1 MRNRTLLL
9 FLALSPVAF
18 GQAWPEYEYGGEQ
31 FDSFVRDSYRH
42 TKAPK
47 PVSSLYAFLDAGA
60 KTHSGYE
67 WTPWINSKR
76 GELSVSTSKPA
87 TREAIAAELHALVKK
102 AVPKF
107 SLERGFEFAHM
118 ASGGER
124 QCFSQ
129 SVLIAS
135 ILHRIGIEAGVV
147 MVYRNPKGETSNLGH
162 ACTLVKF
169 DNDRAAIIDASHPT
183 PFALHQGLFLRVA
196 GKYQFLKP
204 QFSGASFGVAWP
216 ASGGD
221 AQTISRLT
229 PLPLDYIRSMFDY
242 YRGERTTNGILAPK
256 PTRTGLSKSAALLE
270 RSVRLCPQNP
280 LAVIQ
285 LANCYAKQGRTGQ
298 AKLRL
303 KHAERLYSLGGW
315 SPGSVATLRQ
325 VLERD

>member
-1 MRNRTLLL
+1 MRNRTLL
-9 FLALSPVAF
+9 FVLALSPVAF
-18 GQAWPEYEYGGEQ
+18 GQTWPEFEYGGEQ
-31 FDSFVRDSYRH
+31 FDGFVRESFRY
-42 TKAPK
+42 TKSPK
-47 PVSSLYAFLDAGA
+47 PASSLYTFLETGA
-60 KTHSGYE
+60 KSHSGYE

-102 AVPKF
+102 AVPMF
-107 SLERGFEFAHM
+107 SLERGFEFAYM
-118 ASGGER
+118 ASSGER

-169 DNDRAAIIDASHPT
+169 DNDRAAIIDASHHT
-183 PFALHQGLFLRVA
+183 PFAPHQGLFLRVA

-204 QFSGASFGVAWP
+204 QFGGSSFGAVWP
-216 ASGGD
+216 ASSGD
-221 AQTISRLT
+221 AQTISRLA
-229 PLPLDYIRSMFDY
+229 PLPVDYILSMFDY
-242 YRGERTTNGILAPK
+242 YRGERMPNGILALK
-256 PTRTGLSKSAALLE
+256 PTRTGLSQSAALLE

-285 LANCYAKQGRTGQ
+285 LANCYAKQGRIGQ

-303 KHAERLYSLGGW
+303 NHAERLYSLGGW